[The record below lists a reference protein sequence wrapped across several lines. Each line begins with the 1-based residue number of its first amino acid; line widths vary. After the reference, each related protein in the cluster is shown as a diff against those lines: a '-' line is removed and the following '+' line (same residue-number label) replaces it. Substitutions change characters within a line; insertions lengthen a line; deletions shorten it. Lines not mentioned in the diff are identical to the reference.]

1 MVKNKRMGKCPR
13 FINCQHLLDNWK
25 SKRVPEKHLQLL
37 YPGGAHLPPVS
48 GLPDHLTYLLRNMY
62 VGQEATVRTR
72 HGKTFWFQIGKG
84 VWQGCILSSC
94 LFNLYAEYILQNAGL
109 DESQAG
115 MKIARKNNNKPR
127 YANDTTQLAEI
138 QEELKSLLIR
148 VKEEWKSWHKTQHLK
163 N

>member
-1 MVKNKRMGKCPR
+1 MN
-13 FINCQHLLDNWK
+13 
-25 SKRVPEKHLQLL
+25 LQLL
-37 YPGGAHLPPVS
+37 YPGGPI
-48 GLPDHLTYLLRNMY
+48 YLLSQDY
-62 VGQEATVRTR
+62 QTTLPISWEACMWVKEQQLEPDMEKLSGSKL
-72 HGKTFWFQIGKG
+72 GK

-127 YANDTTQLAEI
+127 YANNTTQLAES

-148 VKEEWKSWHKTQHLK
+148 VK
-163 N
+163 